1 MSIDTVRFAALSF
14 AALGLVPSGAHVAEL
29 PNKID
34 LSRDEYLTVQ
44 QIYRGWAL
52 FGIVVVG
59 GLASTVTLAILSR
72 RRSPRGFRL
81 VAMALISLIGAQMI
95 FWSFT
100 FPTNQATE
108 NWTVLPSN
116 WIELRRQ
123 WEYSHAAA
131 AVLNL
136 VAFLSLAL
144 ASQSPRE

>member
-1 MSIDTVRFAALSF
+1 
-14 AALGLVPSGAHVAEL
+14 
-29 PNKID
+29 
-34 LSRDEYLTVQ
+34 
-44 QIYRGWAL
+44 
-52 FGIVVVG
+52 
-59 GLASTVTLAILSR
+59 
-72 RRSPRGFRL
+72 
-81 VAMALISLIGAQMI
+81 MALISLIGAQMI